1 MRQPTLPGE
10 PFSAAIADRDGAR
23 IVTLSGEIDI
33 AVMSELG
40 AALVADEDVLV
51 DLAHVSFIDSS
62 GIAALLRAHRVQAKT
77 GHRLLVRGAHGA
89 VSRVL
94 EITGADSVLSLVA

>member
-1 MRQPTLPGE
+1 MSRTLHGE

-23 IVTLSGEIDI
+23 IVTLTGEIDI
-33 AVMSELG
+33 AVMSELSPL
-40 AALVADEDVLV
+40 LVAEEDVVV
-51 DLAHVSFIDSS
+51 DLSHVSFMDSS
-62 GIAALLRAHRVQAKT
+62 GIAALLRAHRLQTTT
-77 GHRLLVRGAHGA
+77 GHRLLVRGAHGP